1 MFLGFFTAFL
11 HIYIY
16 GVTRVFSVV
25 FNFFS
30 FLNKVICHFDTSD
43 SVLGEIVQ
51 CLIFVFTGFSD
62 HVGEQLD
69 EIADDILEFTD
80 FATSVDSGSKTYVSS
95 DKDFGIDDGDLT
107 SGPWSCKGGD
117 WRRNDESSQ
126 ERNAR
131 KKLVLNDGFP
141 LCQMSKSGYEDPRW
155 HQKDELYYPSQ
166 SRRLDLP
173 PWAFTCLDDR
183 PTLTVRGTKGTML
196 PVIRINACVVK
207 DHGSFVS
214 EPRMKVRGKGHSR
227 SRLWSS
233 NSDGKRSADGDFHL
247 KIARDVSLERSLKTT
262 GLVSIP
268 KDRLC
273 SYDDLQLHL
282 GVWYYLDGAGHECGP
297 SSFSELQLLVDQ
309 GVIQK
314 NSSVF
319 RKFDRVWVPV
329 TSFAECSELTK
340 NTQREKTPLLG
351 ETTKNSVSVSGTNSF
366 GGLVKDSNAFHE
378 LHPQFIGYTR
388 GKLHE
393 LVMKF
398 YKSREF
404 AAAINDVLDPWI
416 NAKQPKKEMEKTM
429 HWKSGIG
436 EVIFEFEGI
445 LSFHFQN
452 AVGLST
458 SSFLSICLMNGVGLS
473 RID

>member
-1 MFLGFFTAFL
+1 MRGK
-11 HIYIY
+11 Y
-16 GVTRVFSVV
+16 S
-25 FNFFS
+25 S
-30 FLNKVICHFDTSD
+30 FLF
-43 SVLGEIVQ
+43 
-51 CLIFVFTGFSD
+51 LILIFTGFSGNED
-62 HVGEQLD
+62 HVDEQLD
-69 EIADDILEFTD
+69 QRTDDVLEFTD
-80 FATSVDSGSKTYVSS
+80 FATTDDAGSKTCVSF
-95 DKDFGIDDGDLT
+95 DQDFGIDAADLT

-117 WRRNDESSQ
+117 WRRNDESAQ

-183 PTLTVRGTKGTML
+183 NECGSITRPVQNKPALTLRGTKGTML

-214 EPRMKVRGKGHSR
+214 EPRMKVRSKGQHSR
-227 SRLWSS
+227 SSRPFSA
-233 NSDGKRSADGDFHL
+233 NSDGKRSSADSDSQSR
-247 KIARDVSLERSLKTT
+247 IARGVGSESSLKTT
-262 GLVSIP
+262 ASISIP
-268 KDRLC
+268 KDRVC

-282 GVWYYLDGAGHECGP
+282 GDWYYLDGTGHECGP
-297 SSFSELQLLVDQ
+297 SSFSELQLLVDR

-314 NSSVF
+314 HSSVF

-329 TSFAECSELTK
+329 TSLAECSESVRK
-340 NTQREKTPLLG
+340 IQREKTPSLG
-351 ETTKNSVSVSGTNSF
+351 ETTKNPVSVSGATSLGGLITNSS
-366 GGLVKDSNAFHE
+366 VFHE
-378 LHPQFIGYTR
+378 LHPQFVGYTR

-393 LVMKF
+393 FVMKS

-416 NAKQPKKEMEKTM
+416 NAKQPKKEIEKTV
-429 HWKSGIG
+429 HWKSGTD
-436 EVIFEFEGI
+436 EVILEFECVI
-445 LSFHFQN
+445 FSFHFRM
-452 AVGLST
+452 L
-458 SSFLSICLMNGVGLS
+458 
-473 RID
+473 